1 MGRQFAVE
9 MDNRP
14 GEPAHLAPTLVLR
27 GINTRPIAGVGAG
40 QVACAVIS
48 TEDEDATRE
57 VLLASDLQRV
67 RAMPTEHLVF
77 PL

>member
-14 GEPAHLAPTLVLR
+14 GEPAHPALTLVPR
-27 GINTRPIAGVGAG
+27 GIDTRPIASVGAG
-40 QVACAVIS
+40 QVACVVIS

-57 VLLASDLQRV
+57 VLLGSYLQRV
-67 RAMPTEHLVF
+67 RAMPGEHLAF